1 MENQDGDGCSGLMDN
16 VFCQGCG
23 CNYGHSRDDV
33 KSRFDGL
40 ISDKQVLNAKIM
52 LVRQELIGI
61 SNHTISL
68 TDVAG

>member
-23 CNYGHSRDDV
+23 CNYGHSRDDI

-40 ISDKQVLNAKIM
+40 ISDNQ
-52 LVRQELIGI
+52 
-61 SNHTISL
+61 
-68 TDVAG
+68 